1 MLSCPAW
8 GCESTGEAYFT
19 VPWGV
24 YLVLGHQ
31 PHESFPLCPP
41 DYLDDLSQGHALLK
55 KKKKKRKKHLF
66 RIKKNRKKEET
77 LTYLSLS
84 QIQRICSFKYTVAH
98 GCSLPTAVI
107 V

>member
-41 DYLDDLSQGHALLK
+41 AYLDDLSQGHASLKKRKRK
-55 KKKKKRKKHLF
+55 KKKKKRLF
-66 RIKKNRKKEET
+66 SIKKQKERRN
-77 LTYLSLS
+77 LDLSVSLS
-84 QIQRICSFKYTVAH
+84 HTGNLFF
-98 GCSLPTAVI
+98 
-107 V
+107 

>member
-41 DYLDDLSQGHALLK
+41 AYLDDLSQGHASLK
-55 KKKKKRKKHLF
+55 KREKKRRKKAPFQYKKTERKKK
-66 RIKKNRKKEET
+66 
-77 LTYLSLS
+77 
-84 QIQRICSFKYTVAH
+84 
-98 GCSLPTAVI
+98 P
-107 V
+107 

>member
-31 PHESFPLCPP
+31 PHESFPLCPR

-55 KKKKKRKKHLF
+55 KKKEKKEAPLEN
-66 RIKKNRKKEET
+66 KKNRKKEET

-84 QIQRICSFKYTVAH
+84 HIQGIYSFKYTVAH